1 MAESEVVL
9 LSGTGTVASVAFNY
23 TAGTAGNTYV
33 WKLRVSDGH
42 ATSESDL
49 TVGVEAPPLPAGG
62 LTIPAT
68 SGTVSAPF
76 TITSNYISQA
86 VQTTAVTNGG
96 RASYSF
102 TITNAGN
109 YVIQALVNAPNDA
122 ANSFYINIDAEPQD
136 PTMIWDIPL
145 TAGFEQR
152 VVSWRGNGTDANNQF
167 VPKIFTLT
175 QGSHQL
181 IIRGREANVQLET
194 LAILKVPPPW
204 QSGIRIASVP

>member
-1 MAESEVVL
+1 M
-9 LSGTGTVASVAFNY
+9 
-23 TAGTAGNTYV
+23 
-33 WKLRVSDGH
+33 
-42 ATSESDL
+42 
-49 TVGVEAPPLPAGG
+49 
-62 LTIPAT
+62 
-68 SGTVSAPF
+68 SAPF

-109 YVIQALVNAPNDA
+109 YVIQALVNAPDDA

-181 IIRGREANVQLET
+181 IIRGRGANVQLET
-194 LAILKVPPPW
+194 LAVLKCRRPG
-204 QSGIRIASVP
+204 SRASALRRFLEKNLLIDERCEFPDALYRTQEKP